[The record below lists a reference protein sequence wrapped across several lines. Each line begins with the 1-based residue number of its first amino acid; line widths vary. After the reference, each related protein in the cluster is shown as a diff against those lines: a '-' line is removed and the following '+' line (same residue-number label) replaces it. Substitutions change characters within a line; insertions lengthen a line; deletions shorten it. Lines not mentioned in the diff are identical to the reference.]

1 MASLSE
7 VEAILL
13 TALVAAALALWGVIT
28 QRVVSRRSATLDYL
42 WEIDS
47 DRDILE
53 ARETFIR
60 VTKEDGG
67 IARYASRD
75 KRGSDETDAIRLIL
89 NTHERVAIGIQFGI
103 LDSEFMKRHSRGT
116 ILQDWALAAPFVYAI
131 RAEVDNPAIYH
142 EFEELARAYSAN
154 NMPRRSYWWRLWF

>member
-7 VEAILL
+7 VEAILV
-13 TALVAAALALWGVIT
+13 TAVCAAVIAVWGVIT

-47 DRDILE
+47 DQDILE
-53 ARETFIR
+53 ARKTFIN

-67 IARYASRD
+67 IAKYAERE
-75 KRGSDETDAIRLIL
+75 KRGSTQTDAIRLIL
-89 NTHERVAIGIQFGI
+89 NTHERIAIGIQFGI
-103 LDSEFMKRHSRGT
+103 LDSEFVKRHSRGT

-131 RAEVDNPAIYH
+131 RSSINNPAIYH
-142 EFEELARAYSAN
+142 EFEELARAFSAT

>member
-47 DRDILE
+47 
-53 ARETFIR
+53 
-60 VTKEDGG
+60 
-67 IARYASRD
+67 
-75 KRGSDETDAIRLIL
+75 
-89 NTHERVAIGIQFGI
+89 
-103 LDSEFMKRHSRGT
+103 
-116 ILQDWALAAPFVYAI
+116 
-131 RAEVDNPAIYH
+131 
-142 EFEELARAYSAN
+142 
-154 NMPRRSYWWRLWF
+154 